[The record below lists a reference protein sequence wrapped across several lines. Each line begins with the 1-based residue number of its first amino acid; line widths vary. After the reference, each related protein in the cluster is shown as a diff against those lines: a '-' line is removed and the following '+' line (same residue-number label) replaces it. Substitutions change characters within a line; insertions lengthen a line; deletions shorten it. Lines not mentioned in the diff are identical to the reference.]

1 MRDKISRFISER
13 ITNLG
18 ILAEE
23 SAHTSLVKNPTI
35 KGGGICGHKNMRNCW
50 HRRALTDPK
59 LFFGRE
65 MRNLRRDMDSPY
77 APISWM

>member
-35 KGGGICGHKNMRNCW
+35 KGGGIYGQK
-50 HRRALTDPK
+50 
-59 LFFGRE
+59 
-65 MRNLRRDMDSPY
+65 Y
-77 APISWM
+77 A